1 MRVSYDE
8 MVKEFTR
15 VLEKNGITGEDA
27 DISARFFASSSRDGV
42 YTHGLNRFPRYI
54 SMIKSGIVDISKR
67 AVLAERIGM
76 IERWAA

>member
-42 YTHGLNRFPRYI
+42 YTHGHWY
-54 SMIKSGIVDISKR
+54 D
-67 AVLAERIGM
+67 
-76 IERWAA
+76 

>member
-27 DISARFFASSSRDGV
+27 DISARFFASSSRYGV
-42 YTHGLNRFPRYI
+42 YTHGLNRFPMYI
-54 SMIKSGIVDISKR
+54 SMIKSGIVDVSKR
-67 AVLAERIGM
+67 AVLA
-76 IERWAA
+76 